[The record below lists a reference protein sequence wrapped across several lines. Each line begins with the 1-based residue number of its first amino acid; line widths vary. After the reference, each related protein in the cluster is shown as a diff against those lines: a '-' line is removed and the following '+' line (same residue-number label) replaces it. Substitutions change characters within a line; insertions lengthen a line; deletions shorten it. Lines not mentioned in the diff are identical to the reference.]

1 MFADEHNYKMLMNA
15 DVLGQLTQVGL
26 PDKGIAPI
34 NIFDRPSIAPY
45 KPLQHI
51 YGRYSQ
57 TIDQSLYFTES
68 SKGGLPFSE
77 LDRLK
82 LVGTIIESRPG
93 CEPIKFERLTK
104 RGNLTLAR
112 GLLRLPATC
121 LPCCPACRQS
131 RPSSEQCIYPSMTP
145 L

>member
-1 MFADEHNYKMLMNA
+1 MLIKCTGAKLMSFADEHNYKMLLNA
-15 DVLGQLTQVGL
+15 EMLAELTQTGL
-26 PDKGIAPI
+26 PDRNIAPLS
-34 NIFDRPSIAPY
+34 IFDRPSIAPY
-45 KPLQHI
+45 KPLEHI

-57 TIDQSLYFTES
+57 SIDQALYYTES

-104 RGNLTLAR
+104 RG
-112 GLLRLPATC
+112 
-121 LPCCPACRQS
+121 
-131 RPSSEQCIYPSMTP
+131 RPSLSCYTSAW
-145 L
+145 LL